1 MKNKEWNQFGWF
13 FYILLSLKFLLKY
26 FLFNVEPDNMEL
38 FIGLSVL
45 LFLLSKDK

>member
-1 MKNKEWNQFGWF
+1 MKNKYWDQFGWF
-13 FYILLSLKFLLKY
+13 AYILLFLKFLLMY
-26 FLFNVEPDNMEL
+26 FLFDIEPDNMEL